1 MIELSPHVSFLLIL
15 PPVEDVCIIPGQ
27 SDTVIEREDLVLLPV
42 QVFEMIHL
50 CTYQTKFIS
59 RYSRLSSILEM
70 DIILAQQMQ
79 REVSITSFL
88 LNKCKGRLVLHHSC
102 STNAKGGKYYIILA
116 QQMQREVSITLF
128 LLNKCKG
135 RLVYPLFSSFMHPKE
150 QMLHFP

>member
-79 REVSITSFL
+79 REVSITGQRLQNEDVFQACL
-88 LNKCKGRLVLHHSC
+88 ILNSLP
-102 STNAKGGKYYIILA
+102 A
-116 QQMQREVSITLF
+116 
-128 LLNKCKG
+128 
-135 RLVYPLFSSFMHPKE
+135 SSDFVIC
-150 QMLHFP
+150 

>member
-79 REVSITSFL
+79 REVSIAVILVFHPSLKWTSFNL
-88 LNKCKGRLVLHHSC
+88 KALKNIRTSKADYWVK
-102 STNAKGGKYYIILA
+102 
-116 QQMQREVSITLF
+116 Q
-128 LLNKCKG
+128 
-135 RLVYPLFSSFMHPKE
+135 
-150 QMLHFP
+150 

>member
-1 MIELSPHVSFLLIL
+1 MYALIFYILCFLGISESFASAHRLYDVEVIELSPHVSFLLIL

-79 REVSITSFL
+79 REVSIYSRYSCLSSILEMDIIL
-88 LNKCKGRLVLHHSC
+88 LNKCKGRLVL
-102 STNAKGGKYYIILA
+102 
-116 QQMQREVSITLF
+116 
-128 LLNKCKG
+128 
-135 RLVYPLFSSFMHPKE
+135 
-150 QMLHFP
+150 

>member
-1 MIELSPHVSFLLIL
+1 MIELSPQRIKHELKACAPDDLILYFSGISESFASAHRLYDVEVIELSPHVSFLLIL

-79 REVSITSFL
+79 REVSI
-88 LNKCKGRLVLHHSC
+88 
-102 STNAKGGKYYIILA
+102 I
-116 QQMQREVSITLF
+116 
-128 LLNKCKG
+128 
-135 RLVYPLFSSFMHPKE
+135 
-150 QMLHFP
+150 